1 MIAGMSLNRGIG
13 FKNKLPWHFS
23 EDLRYFS
30 KITRGNGNNA
40 IIMGK
45 NTWNSLNQK
54 ALPGR
59 TNIVLSTTLTHDL
72 EKAILLKS
80 ISEATAFCLERQFD
94 TVWIIGG
101 SQIYNHFLNTELIDE
116 CHLSIIN
123 KYYECDTFFPKFDDN
138 WYQANLVK
146 IKEEQEEQEEQ
157 EEKEISP
164 KIEVVIMKKKT

>member
-13 FKNKLPWHFS
+13 LKNKLPWHFS

-30 KITRGNGNNA
+30 KITKGNGNNA

-59 TNIVLSTTLTHDL
+59 TNIVLSSTLNHVL
-72 EKAILLKS
+72 EKAVLLKS
-80 ISEATAFCLERQFD
+80 ISEATTFCLECKFD
-94 TVWIIGG
+94 TVWVIGG
-101 SQIYNHFLNTELIDE
+101 SQIYNQFLNTELIDE

-123 KYYECDTFFPKFDDN
+123 KDYECDTFFPKFDDN

-146 IKEEQEEQEEQ
+146 IKEE
-157 EEKEISP
+157 KGGKDDNKFSP